1 MIMPVQELEGQLAQV
16 TAHKEA
22 AVQELA
28 TAMAAQVEA
37 IATVEEVWAA
47 EPAASGGW
55 PSLLPLP
62 KLAWPAVSLAN
73 SPGLPST
80 TASRRPSC
88 WTAHISTSRPCC
100 IRALM
105 ELAALRSGH
114 K

>member
-28 TAMAAQVEA
+28 TAMRAAQVEA
-37 IATVEEVWAA
+37 IATVEDVWAA
-47 EPAASGGW
+47 EPPASGGW

-73 SPGLPST
+73 SPGLHQLQPR
-80 TASRRPSC
+80 AGPHAGRP
-88 WTAHISTSRPCC
+88 TSLPH
-100 IRALM
+100 
-105 ELAALRSGH
+105 GH
-114 K
+114 VVLER